1 MGVNFASNATSFF
14 PEKHGRKI
22 AYIRKKISVYKKI
35 YFRIYEKIFSHM
47 WKFFSLRTQI
57 YCPAHGDEFLF
68 ARRKNWV
75 AKKGIFRS
83 DGKELF
89 FGGREIF
96 LRTKRSFLPKRLG
109 LVFGRKLFFL
119 REESLP
125 FAEGKGAEG
134 AGLADDEL
142 ADEGR
147 RGEDRTKEVD
157 ARRDV
162 DPCFLDAPCREEL
175 SPLHVQQIQLGS
187 GLGEA

>member
-1 MGVNFASNATSFF
+1 MNFCSFGGKF
-14 PEKHGRKI
+14 GWGR
-22 AYIRKKISVYKKI
+22 R
-35 YFRIYEKIFSHM
+35 E
-47 WKFFSLRTQI
+47 FFLRT
-57 YCPAHGDEFLF
+57 G
-68 ARRKNWV
+68 RN
-75 AKKGIFRS
+75 FRS
-83 DGKELF
+83 KGKELLF
-89 FGGREIF
+89 EGREIF
-96 LRTKRSFLPKRLG
+96 LRTKRSFLPKGLG

>member
-1 MGVNFASNATSFF
+1 MNFCSFGGKF
-14 PEKHGRKI
+14 EWGR
-22 AYIRKKISVYKKI
+22 R
-35 YFRIYEKIFSHM
+35 E
-47 WKFFSLRTQI
+47 FFLRT
-57 YCPAHGDEFLF
+57 G
-68 ARRKNWV
+68 RS
-75 AKKGIFRS
+75 FRS
-83 DGKELF
+83 KWKEVF
-89 FGGREIF
+89 FGGREIS

-119 REESLP
+119 REEGLP
-125 FAEGKGAEG
+125 FAEGKGREG

-162 DPCFLDAPCREEL
+162 DPCLLDAPCREEL